1 VRLQKREIAM
11 NTHPY
16 LRAFLAGVFV
26 PTLVLP
32 LMLTAFIVVRLVFEV
47 PYPIERG
54 LVFPM
59 ALVPALWG
67 VWNMLWM
74 RSHSAMNLPLGAHGA
89 ILPLLIM
96 PVGTVMGRSLGIVE
110 FGAGAATKFGQF
122 HISYA
127 LIAILFCVA
136 VAAYYLIWKYV
147 VGFVNRTLGIA

>member
-1 VRLQKREIAM
+1 M

-26 PTLVLP
+26 PTLILPVL
-32 LMLTAFIVVRLVFEV
+32 LCVFIVVRLVFEV

-67 VWNMLWM
+67 VWNMLWSWS
-74 RSHSAMNLPLGAHGA
+74 RSKTNLSVGAHGA

-96 PVGTVMGRSLGIVE
+96 PAGTVIASYLGIVE
-110 FGAGAATKFGQF
+110 FSAGGATKFVHF
-122 HISYA
+122 HIPYA
-127 LIAILFCVA
+127 LAIAVFFCVA

>member
-1 VRLQKREIAM
+1 M
-11 NTHPY
+11 NSHPY

-32 LMLTAFIVVRLVFEV
+32 LLLCAFIVVRLVFEV

-67 VWNMLWM
+67 VWNMLWS
-74 RSHSAMNLPLGAHGA
+74 RSRSTTNLSVGAHGA

-96 PVGTVMGRSLGIVE
+96 PAGTVIARFLGIVE
-110 FGAGAATKFGQF
+110 FRAGGATKFG
-122 HISYA
+122 HVDIPYA
-127 LIAILFCVA
+127 LVAVLFCVA
-136 VAAYYLIWKYV
+136 VAAYYLVWKYV
-147 VGFVNRTLGIA
+147 VGFVNRTLGIE